1 MSAELKKEMRGR
13 MEQAVERLRRE
24 LVKIRTGRASLSVL
38 DGIQVDY
45 YNTPTPLKQVAT
57 LAIPEPRL
65 ITIQPWDPGLIPEI
79 EKAVVASNLGL
90 NPTNDGK
97 LIRLAVPSL
106 TEERRKEMVKLVKK
120 LGEDSKIGVR
130 NVRRDLNEEYKK
142 LLKDSQ
148 ISEDDQ
154 RKSQEE
160 VQKAT
165 DGYISK
171 IDEMIRKKE
180 VEVMEV

>member
-1 MSAELKKEMRGR
+1 M
-13 MEQAVERLRRE
+13 AV
-24 LVKIRTGRASLSVL
+24 
-38 DGIQVDY
+38 
-45 YNTPTPLKQVAT
+45 
-57 LAIPEPRL
+57 PEARL